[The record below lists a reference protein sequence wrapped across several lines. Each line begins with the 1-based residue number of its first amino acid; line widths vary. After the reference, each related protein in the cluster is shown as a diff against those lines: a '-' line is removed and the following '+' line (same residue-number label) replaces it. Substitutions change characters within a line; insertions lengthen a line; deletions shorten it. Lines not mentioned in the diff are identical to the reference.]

1 MPSERIVK
9 LPFSNTII
17 FHSSKVL
24 KNSVAH
30 HIFRFITHQ
39 TYRMEIIGLI
49 GSFSKDDEVFPIYLH
64 ELKIKR
70 YSYLEQVAVKMRS
83 QNVEMGPGYYLSCF

>member
-1 MPSERIVK
+1 
-9 LPFSNTII
+9 
-17 FHSSKVL
+17 
-24 KNSVAH
+24 
-30 HIFRFITHQ
+30 
-39 TYRMEIIGLI
+39 MEIIGLI

-83 QNVEMGPGYYLSCF
+83 QNVEMGPGYYLSCLFEFIYIPCVYARAHKPVNPKSAII